1 MLLATLLI
9 IMSTEVPSVQAGR
22 NRRKRRD
29 KERDITAEEVIEI
42 AEDSTIVDNEED
54 ELEKKAIL
62 EEWET
67 HMKDFVPEDM
77 LTVELKTSEEIV
89 SALPLTLL

>member
-1 MLLATLLI
+1 M
-9 IMSTEVPSVQAGR
+9 QAGR